1 MSKKA
6 SSVSFKFDYSSQEV
20 GGAGNAIGPTVP
32 QSVTAGNTY
41 TFVFQNNTADTD
53 TTSGTTFDYDLGCFQ
68 YDSTILLSGSMTG
81 NVPPGESAT
90 VSFRLQTTGD
100 GQDQD
105 AAAYS
110 LQAGAAPLVTIPNLG
125 TVCFW
130 FFTDGETTNYQ
141 QIDICNNDQSSLPI
155 SSTPVQTST
164 QMQCLSSATG
174 LSITLDGGGFSPLTT
189 NNIYIEIAN
198 AT

>member
-1 MSKKA
+1 MSSNH

-20 GGAGNAIGPTVP
+20 GGAGNATGPTVP

-41 TFVFQNNTADTD
+41 TFYFQNNTADTA
-53 TTSGTTFDYDLGCFQ
+53 TTNAITFSYDLSCFQ
-68 YDSTILLSGSMTG
+68 YNSTVTNGEPMTG
-81 NVPPGESAT
+81 TVAPGDTAT
-90 VSFRLQTTGD
+90 VSFRLQSTGD

-110 LQAGAAPLVTIPNLG
+110 LQEGAAPLVTIENLG

-130 FFTDGETTNYQ
+130 FFTDGETTDYQ
-141 QIDICNNDQSSLPI
+141 QIEICNNDQSSLPI
-155 SSTPVQTST
+155 SSTTVQTSS
-164 QMQCLSSATG
+164 QMQCISSAAG
-174 LSITLDGGGFSPLTT
+174 ISITLDGGGFNPLTT

-198 AT
+198 AS